1 MLAGHEIFSP
11 HLIRGFSFIVHKIV
25 IRMQTRTYLN
35 FIKRPVFAGYH
46 ITSHDADILTIDV
59 LLSSPSLDP
68 DTSKKDEEE
77 YTYLQQLAES
87 ISRSELC
94 TSIKVSALI

>member
-1 MLAGHEIFSP
+1 
-11 HLIRGFSFIVHKIV
+11 
-25 IRMQTRTYLN
+25 MQTSTYLN
-35 FIKRPVFAGYH
+35 FLKRPVFAGYN

-59 LLSSPSLDP
+59 LLSSPLLNP
-68 DTSKKDEEE
+68 NTSKKDAEE
-77 YTYLQQLAES
+77 YSYLQQLTES